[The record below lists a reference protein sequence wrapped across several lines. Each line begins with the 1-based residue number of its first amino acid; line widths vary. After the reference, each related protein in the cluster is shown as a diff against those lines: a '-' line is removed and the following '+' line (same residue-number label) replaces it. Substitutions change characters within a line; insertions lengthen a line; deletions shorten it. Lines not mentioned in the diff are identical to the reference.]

1 MCLPPPFVQASV
13 GALSGI
19 NPYSWKPGQTITNTA
34 GFSFPITANAT
45 RLAIGVF
52 SRWPSYRQL
61 PADQALAMAALAA
74 VHADLR
80 AALGWA
86 AVHDRSLELRLVV
99 ALARFWFLGGHWL
112 EALGW
117 YTRALEATPD
127 GDPDL
132 RFTAVRETWEEIG
145 VATDHVEVIGQLD
158 EMVTVSNFLVRPFV
172 GRITQPAPY
181 PFVHS
186 EIEVA
191 EILEVPLNH
200 LRDESNLVA
209 EPRIYQGRQ
218 IIAYSFHWRDH
229 VIWGAT
235 ARILKQFLELI

>member
-1 MCLPPPFVQASV
+1 VIDHIRRRLDAFHPSYLEDEGLPRAAVLLPLYEARGDLHVLFTRRSEMVEHH
-13 GALSGI
+13 
-19 NPYSWKPGQTITNTA
+19 KGQI
-34 GFSFPITANAT
+34 SFP
-45 RLAIGVF
+45 
-52 SRWPSYRQL
+52 
-61 PADQALAMAALAA
+61 
-74 VHADLR
+74 
-80 AALGWA
+80 
-86 AVHDRSLELRLVV
+86 
-99 ALARFWFLGGHWL
+99 GGAYD
-112 EALGW
+112 E
-117 YTRALEATPD
+117 T
-127 GDPDL
+127 DPDL

-145 VATDHVEVIGQLD
+145 VAMDHVEVIGQLD

-191 EILEVPLNH
+191 EILEVPLSH
-200 LRDESNLVA
+200 LRDESNVVA

-218 IIAYSFHWRDH
+218 IVAYSFHWRDH

>member
-1 MCLPPPFVQASV
+1 MFEGGRSYNAGVIEHIRERLDAFQASYLDDKGLPRAAV
-13 GALSGI
+13 LLPLYEANGDLHILFTRRSELVEHH
-19 NPYSWKPGQTITNTA
+19 KGQI
-34 GFSFPITANAT
+34 SFPGGAFDAT
-45 RLAIGVF
+45 
-52 SRWPSYRQL
+52 
-61 PADQALAMAALAA
+61 
-74 VHADLR
+74 
-80 AALGWA
+80 
-86 AVHDRSLELRLVV
+86 
-99 ALARFWFLGGHWL
+99 
-112 EALGW
+112 
-117 YTRALEATPD
+117 
-127 GDPDL
+127 DPDL

-191 EILEVPLNH
+191 EILEVPLDH